1 MVGRG
6 GSLGRF
12 LCWMSLPVLAI
23 YAKMEVTLQV
33 SLLQGEVTEVLEMDH
48 QLIFSSTTSEVATAA
63 SGEPAVLVEHSTQ
76 QVAITTVNYN
86 HTGMFT
92 SN

>member
-1 MVGRG
+1 MGMIPI
-6 GSLGRF
+6 L
-12 LCWMSLPVLAI
+12 MNLPADVFI
-23 YAKMEVTLQV
+23 CTTLV
-33 SLLQGEVTEVLEMDH
+33 GEVTEVLEMDH